1 MLYNG
6 SVVTGNTCSEVT
18 VYLMEILNM
27 KEKIESWFDFSNTG
41 HWDLVRREY
50 MWQSG
55 PLFITLSKTIWK
67 LFC

>member
-27 KEKIESWFDFSNTG
+27 KEKIES
-41 HWDLVRREY
+41 
-50 MWQSG
+50 
-55 PLFITLSKTIWK
+55 
-67 LFC
+67 